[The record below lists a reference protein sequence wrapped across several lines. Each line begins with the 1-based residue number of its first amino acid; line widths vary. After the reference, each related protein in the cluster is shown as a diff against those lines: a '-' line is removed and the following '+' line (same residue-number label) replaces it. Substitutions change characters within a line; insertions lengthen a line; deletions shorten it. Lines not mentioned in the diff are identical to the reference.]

1 VQAFVQAFVRTFA
14 QTFAPTFVE
23 TFIRT
28 TVRAIVETFVET
40 IVRLPSILVLRVSRA
55 LELYRALSRVLSR
68 ALKERPAY
76 LRRNIAVTT
85 RPFAIILVALELPYK
100 VLEYNVSR
108 LSIKALVYY

>member
-1 VQAFVQAFVRTFA
+1 VQTFA
-14 QTFAPTFVE
+14 QTFVE

-55 LELYRALSRVLSR
+55 LELYRALSR

-85 RPFAIILVALELPYK
+85 RPFVIILVALESPYK
-100 VLEYNVSR
+100 DLEYNVSR